1 MAVFLSPWGRVLLFL
16 ALSENFVCEAKSWTF
31 ALVPKSVDN
40 PFFDVA
46 RDGCMDQAALLGLTC
61 LYTGPPA
68 IATDAD
74 GSIQAHIISDLI
86 DARAIDGL
94 AVSVGRADAIEPV
107 IEKAVLAGIPVV
119 TFDSDAP
126 NSKRTAYIGTNN
138 YFFGVELAKVLKQLE
153 PSGGRYATVGMAA
166 PNINER
172 VRGFEDEISAGGE
185 WTAVEGSPGDSKR
198 NLTLGIELMREFAKL
213 NVTAITPVMGA
224 PMRSGLW
231 KEFVDE
237 HRYLNITLVSGDAM
251 PNQLEFLSRGY
262 VQGLVGQLPYEMG
275 FMAIKAL
282 YDLAEGGLVSQ
293 EIIGTNV
300 LTHLK
305 VPLILPELTVDHN
318 LIGNLHVVGFIL
330 FGLIACVALGFG
342 VWTYRLRNV
351 RVVKVAQ
358 PMFLIMVAIGVL
370 VMASSLIPLSFDD
383 SGAPEN
389 QTDREGA
396 LMCMS
401 VPWLGFCGFT
411 ITFSALMSKTM
422 RINRI
427 FHSKVA
433 FGRVKVTIRDVMA
446 PFVILLSANIVILIC
461 WTVID
466 PLVYVREASAGT
478 DGWNRIISTFGS
490 CRSDHVARY
499 LIPLAVVN
507 LSVLMIAN
515 WQAYVSR
522 VIESEF
528 SESKYIAMTMASLLQ
543 ATLTGVP
550 ILFVERESPQTFYL
564 VLTFMV
570 FVTCM
575 AVLLL
580 IFVPKVVMTEAF
592 TRRKEEER
600 QQLILRSICRE
611 SSNHSALPGDI
622 GVEQQSSMLAYRSE
636 TSSVANEN
644 AGADG
649 DGGENLSSEGED
661 GMKVVRRET
670 IQVLSISVE
679 DEEEAPQANSDSDVV
694 RTDTSTHSGGE
705 EGGYDN
711 SITLLETSNDAE
723 HRGV

>member
-1 MAVFLSPWGRVLLFL
+1 LQRAVSDNLIMAASLSSWGRILLFL

-46 RDGCMDQAALLGLTC
+46 RDGCMDQAAILGVTC

-68 IATDAD
+68 IVTDTD
-74 GSIQAHIISDLI
+74 GSIQAQIISDLI
-86 DARAIDGL
+86 DAQAIDGL
-94 AVSVGRADAIEPV
+94 AVSVGIEGAIEPV

-126 NSKRTAYIGTNN
+126 NSKRSAYIGTDN
-138 YFFGVELAKVLKQLE
+138 YFFGVELAKVLKQLK
-153 PSGGRYATVGMAA
+153 PSGGLYGTVGCMS
-166 PNINER
+166 PNIHER
-172 VRGFEDEISAGGE
+172 MRGFEDELSAGGE
-185 WTAVEGSPGDSKR
+185 WTAVEGSPGDTRR
-198 NLTLGIELMREFAKL
+198 NLTVGIELMRKFAKL
-213 NVTAITPVMGA
+213 NVTAITPVMGG

-237 HRYLNITLVSGDAM
+237 HRHLDITLVSGDAM

-293 EIIGTNV
+293 EMIGTNV

-318 LIGNLHVVGFIL
+318 LLGNLHVVGFIL

-342 VWTYRLRNV
+342 IWTYRLRNV

-396 LMCMS
+396 LICMS

-427 FHSKVA
+427 FHSKVR

-446 PFVILLSANIVILIC
+446 PFVVLLSANIVILIC

-499 LIPLAVVN
+499 LIPLAFVN
-507 LSVLMIAN
+507 LSVLVIAN

-570 FVTCM
+570 FVICM

-600 QQLILRSICRE
+600 QQLILRSICRD
-611 SSNHSALPGDI
+611 SSNHSALHGDLG
-622 GVEQQSSMLAYRSE
+622 GVEQRL
-636 TSSVANEN
+636 SVANEDTLS
-644 AGADG
+644 GDDG
-649 DGGENLSSEGED
+649 EGLSSDGED
-661 GMKVVRRET
+661 GMKVVWRET
-670 IQVLSISVE
+670 IQVLSTSVE
-679 DEEEAPQANSDSDVV
+679 DEEEAPEAKSDDDIVQTDV
-694 RTDTSTHSGGE
+694 STHSGGE
-705 EGGYDN
+705 EGGYGN
-711 SITLLETSNDAE
+711 ITQSETSNDAE